1 MMITLTI
8 ILAEI
13 TIVLLGVVTVIGV
26 KALRRRRR
34 DQDAVNTLVISIKA
48 NQPARVEK
56 LKGILIDSS
65 NLSEEDASEKANELI
80 KKQNKFCQ
88 EAVDLYLT
96 RNNEIL
102 SKLDNRLEDLLGQY
116 RGFLKITTQEDVRVD
131 PEAMEQF
138 SKDIAALS
146 KEIEE
151 LRTENSTLSTQLKAA
166 EDELDQLGREYVSA
180 FNKPKQD
187 KPKEEKSEESQEAHE
202 AQDAENDRPESN
214 ADENIVVEGAE
225 PVSEDAAEEDKVKAV
240 DETQDEMQDQEEASI
255 EPPAEEV
262 PPLNENESPP
272 SPATADAKTDTKQE
286 SKVSFME
293 DSDDQNLFA
302 DLGLDE
308 LIGEQPGQRAVAGK
322 SAEKK

>member
-1 MMITLTI
+1 MMMTLTI
-8 ILAEI
+8 VLAEI
-13 TIVLLGVVTVIGV
+13 TIVLIAIVTVIGV
-26 KALRRRRR
+26 KAFNRRRR

-56 LKGILIDSS
+56 LKGILKDSS
-65 NLSEEDASEKANELI
+65 NLSEDDALEKANQLI

-116 RGFLKITTQEDVRVD
+116 RGFLKITTKEQPGVD

-151 LRTENSTLSTQLKAA
+151 LRTENAALSTQLQAA
-166 EDELDQLGREYVSA
+166 ENELDQLGREYVSA
-180 FNKPKQD
+180 FNKPKVD
-187 KPKEEKSEESQEAHE
+187 KPKNENQEESQGSEEDQSEPA
-202 AQDAENDRPESN
+202 
-214 ADENIVVEGAE
+214 ADENIIVEGAE
-225 PVSEDAAEEDKVKAV
+225 SPAEVSSGEAPQNVADDTRDDQTAVIEPVADSAPELDV
-240 DETQDEMQDQEEASI
+240 DEQ
-255 EPPAEEV
+255 
-262 PPLNENESPP
+262 PLNPTNTEAE
-272 SPATADAKTDTKQE
+272 AGAKQE
-286 SKVSFME
+286 SKASMMD
-293 DSDDQNLFA
+293 DSDEQNLFA

-308 LIGEQPGQRAVAGK
+308 LIGEQPGQRAVGAK
-322 SAEKK
+322 ASVKK